1 MLPSPTAEPAEAST
15 TPSWLPKLPLAVLSL
30 FMWECFS
37 ENMLQRYTKFS
48 YLCRVLLKKSPYML
62 LLYFR
67 RYPITF
73 LLAFAIVL
81 LSLLPIPDVRMPV
94 EVPLV
99 DKWTHMVMYGVLTLV
114 IWLEYIRA
122 HRQMRGLRLLSLAF
136 LAPIAM
142 GGALELMQ
150 AYLTTCRSGEWL
162 DFVANSIGAV
172 VGAGCGLLASRL
184 GGRSSAKPKTGV

>member
-1 MLPSPTAEPAEAST
+1 
-15 TPSWLPKLPLAVLSL
+15 
-30 FMWECFS
+30 
-37 ENMLQRYTKFS
+37 
-48 YLCRVLLKKSPYML
+48 ML

-81 LSLLPIPDVRMPV
+81 LSLLPIPDVRTTV
-94 EVPLV
+94 EVPLM
-99 DKWTHMVMYGVLTLV
+99 DKWAHMVMYGVLTLV
-114 IWLEYIRA
+114 IWLEYIKA
-122 HRQMRGLRLLSLAF
+122 HRQMRGRRLLLLAF

-142 GGALELMQ
+142 GGVLELMQ

-184 GGRSSAKPKTGV
+184 WERSCGRQGTGM

>member
-1 MLPSPTAEPAEAST
+1 
-15 TPSWLPKLPLAVLSL
+15 
-30 FMWECFS
+30 
-37 ENMLQRYTKFS
+37 
-48 YLCRVLLKKSPYML
+48 ML

-73 LLAFAIVL
+73 LLALAIVL
-81 LSLLPIPDVRMPV
+81 LSLLPIPDVRMTV

-122 HRQMRGLRLLSLAF
+122 HRQMRGLRLLLLAF

-184 GGRSSAKPKTGV
+184 RGRSSAKPKTGV

>member
-1 MLPSPTAEPAEAST
+1 
-15 TPSWLPKLPLAVLSL
+15 
-30 FMWECFS
+30 
-37 ENMLQRYTKFS
+37 
-48 YLCRVLLKKSPYML
+48 ML

-81 LSLLPIPDVRMPV
+81 LSLLPIPDVRTTV
-94 EVPLV
+94 EVPLM
-99 DKWTHMVMYGVLTLV
+99 DKWAHMVMYGVLTLV
-114 IWLEYIRA
+114 IWLEYIKA
-122 HRQMRGLRLLSLAF
+122 HRQVRGRRLLLLAF

-142 GGALELMQ
+142 GGMLELMQ

-184 GGRSSAKPKTGV
+184 WERSCGRQRTGM

>member
-1 MLPSPTAEPAEAST
+1 
-15 TPSWLPKLPLAVLSL
+15 
-30 FMWECFS
+30 
-37 ENMLQRYTKFS
+37 
-48 YLCRVLLKKSPYML
+48 ML

-73 LLAFAIVL
+73 LLAFAIVM
-81 LSLLPIPDVRMPV
+81 LSLLPVPDVRMTV
-94 EVPLV
+94 EVPLM
-99 DKWTHMVMYGVLTLV
+99 DKWAHMVMYGVLTLV

-122 HRQMRGLRLLSLAF
+122 HRQMRGRRLLLLAF

-142 GGALELMQ
+142 GGVLELMQ

-184 GGRSSAKPKTGV
+184 GERSFGRQGNGM

>member
-1 MLPSPTAEPAEAST
+1 
-15 TPSWLPKLPLAVLSL
+15 
-30 FMWECFS
+30 
-37 ENMLQRYTKFS
+37 
-48 YLCRVLLKKSPYML
+48 ML

-73 LLAFAIVL
+73 LLALAIVL
-81 LSLLPIPDVRMPV
+81 LSLLPVPDVRMTV

-114 IWLEYIRA
+114 IWLEYIRT
-122 HRQMRGLRLLSLAF
+122 HRQMRGLRLLLLAF

>member
-1 MLPSPTAEPAEAST
+1 
-15 TPSWLPKLPLAVLSL
+15 
-30 FMWECFS
+30 
-37 ENMLQRYTKFS
+37 
-48 YLCRVLLKKSPYML
+48 ML

-73 LLAFAIVL
+73 LLALAIVL
-81 LSLLPIPDVRMPV
+81 LSLLPIPDVRMTV
-94 EVPLV
+94 EVPLM

-122 HRQMRGLRLLSLAF
+122 HRQMRGLRLLLLAF
-136 LAPIAM
+136 FAPIAM

-184 GGRSSAKPKTGV
+184 RERSSGGQNVGA

>member
-1 MLPSPTAEPAEAST
+1 
-15 TPSWLPKLPLAVLSL
+15 
-30 FMWECFS
+30 
-37 ENMLQRYTKFS
+37 
-48 YLCRVLLKKSPYML
+48 ML

-73 LLAFAIVL
+73 LLALAIVL
-81 LSLLPIPDVRMPV
+81 LSLLPIPDVRMTV
-94 EVPLV
+94 EVPLM

-122 HRQMRGLRLLSLAF
+122 HRQMRGLRLLLLAF

-184 GGRSSAKPKTGV
+184 RGRSSGGQNMGA

>member
-1 MLPSPTAEPAEAST
+1 
-15 TPSWLPKLPLAVLSL
+15 
-30 FMWECFS
+30 
-37 ENMLQRYTKFS
+37 
-48 YLCRVLLKKSPYML
+48 ML

-67 RYPITF
+67 RYPLSF

-81 LSLLPIPDVRMPV
+81 LSLLPVPDVRVTV
-94 EVPLV
+94 EVPLM
-99 DKWTHMVMYGVLTLV
+99 DKWAHMVMYGVLTLV
-114 IWLEYIRA
+114 IWLEYIRV
-122 HRQMRGLRLLSLAF
+122 HRQMRGRRLLLMAF

-142 GGALELMQ
+142 GGVLELMQ

-184 GGRSSAKPKTGV
+184 WERSFGRQGTGM

>member
-1 MLPSPTAEPAEAST
+1 
-15 TPSWLPKLPLAVLSL
+15 
-30 FMWECFS
+30 
-37 ENMLQRYTKFS
+37 
-48 YLCRVLLKKSPYML
+48 ML

-67 RYPITF
+67 RYPISF
-73 LLAFAIVL
+73 LLALAIVL
-81 LSLLPIPDVRMPV
+81 LSLLPIPDVRMTV

-122 HRQMRGLRLLSLAF
+122 HRQMRGLRLLLLAF

>member
-1 MLPSPTAEPAEAST
+1 
-15 TPSWLPKLPLAVLSL
+15 
-30 FMWECFS
+30 
-37 ENMLQRYTKFS
+37 
-48 YLCRVLLKKSPYML
+48 ML

-81 LSLLPIPDVRMPV
+81 LSLLPVPDVRMTV
-94 EVPLV
+94 EVPLM
-99 DKWTHMVMYGVLTLV
+99 DKWAHMVMYGVLTLV
-114 IWLEYIRA
+114 IWLEYIKA
-122 HRQMRGLRLLSLAF
+122 HRQMRGRRLLLLAF

-142 GGALELMQ
+142 GGVLELMQ

-184 GGRSSAKPKTGV
+184 GERSCGRQGTGM

>member
-1 MLPSPTAEPAEAST
+1 M
-15 TPSWLPKLPLAVLSL
+15 
-30 FMWECFS
+30 
-37 ENMLQRYTKFS
+37 
-48 YLCRVLLKKSPYML
+48 
-62 LLYFR
+62 LYFR

-81 LSLLPIPDVRMPV
+81 LSLLPVPDVRMTV
-94 EVPLV
+94 EVPLM
-99 DKWTHMVMYGVLTLV
+99 DKWAHMVMYGVLTLV
-114 IWLEYIRA
+114 IWLEYIKA
-122 HRQMRGLRLLSLAF
+122 HRQMRGRRLLLLAF

-142 GGALELMQ
+142 GGVLELMQ

-184 GGRSSAKPKTGV
+184 WERSCGRQRTGL

>member
-1 MLPSPTAEPAEAST
+1 
-15 TPSWLPKLPLAVLSL
+15 
-30 FMWECFS
+30 
-37 ENMLQRYTKFS
+37 
-48 YLCRVLLKKSPYML
+48 ML

-94 EVPLV
+94 KVPLV

-122 HRQMRGLRLLSLAF
+122 HRQMRGLRLLLLAF

-172 VGAGCGLLASRL
+172 VGASCGLLASWLR
-184 GGRSSAKPKTGV
+184 GRSSAKPKTGV

>member
-1 MLPSPTAEPAEAST
+1 
-15 TPSWLPKLPLAVLSL
+15 
-30 FMWECFS
+30 
-37 ENMLQRYTKFS
+37 
-48 YLCRVLLKKSPYML
+48 ML

-73 LLAFAIVL
+73 LLALAIVL
-81 LSLLPIPDVRMPV
+81 LSLLPIPDVRMTV
-94 EVPLV
+94 EVPLM

-122 HRQMRGLRLLSLAF
+122 HRQMRGLRLLLLAF